1 VNGIASPDDK
11 AERLLSVTAVGAG
24 HLLKEL
30 AYDDGEP
37 LTASRLDGRLHT
49 ATRHNWVNLPWD
61 GTGADVDVEVTETYA
76 YDGVGGRVSDRTTD
90 LVRPSPYG
98 TSTFSQAFTWTPLG
112 DPDVMDYPTCTGVAC
127 PSGKTEFQVDHGY
140 EAGYLT
146 SIVSPT
152 GQNWIEQIRY
162 HPNGLWSEIDHR
174 NNWTDRQ
181 TIASHGMQR
190 PLEITAENGAGQVQ
204 HTTGSFAYD
213 GAGNVKAMGADSFHY
228 DAHNRLAGGTID
240 GQGYSYTYDA
250 YGNLT
255 SHTRAGTT
263 VSICIDSKKNRME
276 EPGSSCPYLE
286 AHQSYFGNIETL
298 QTTNYVYDALDMPIH
313 RNPEP
318 VPPDHTYVY
327 TADEERLWFINAGGG
342 PPPGDGGSGTAWEG
356 LFLRDLDGKLLR
368 QYSKETTTP
377 FTPPDSVYTAPF
389 TVSRDSIHRNGQ
401 LAVVRLPGGVIR
413 HQHLDHLGTPR
424 AISAGNGALVSTHK
438 YTPYGKELGGS
449 SGNALQFTGH
459 ERDSHGVGE
468 DDNLDYM
475 HARFYSHYV
484 GRFLSVDAE
493 NRYATTASPQVWNR
507 YTYGLN
513 NPVKF
518 VDPDGKVP
526 IIPMVIAAGA
536 AMFFTPDV
544 ANAPADPED
553 IQASDRTGERILA
566 GSIGELGGAYA
577 GRALGALGRSLGGV
591 VGRILGSQAA
601 SSVRFAS
608 RELLESHFLKHGAEF
623 GARTAK
629 EYLEQAQE
637 FVARD
642 GLESAVKAGGDKLL
656 YDPLTNEFA
665 IVTEKGV
672 LRTYFKPEKNLEYWI
687 RQLDKIEKRGPV

>member
-342 PPPGDGGSGTAWEG
+342 PPPGDGGGGVTAWEG

-377 FTPPDSVYTAPF
+377 FTPPDSAYTAPF

-401 LAVVRLPGGVIR
+401 LAVVRLPGSVIR

-438 YTPYGKELGGS
+438 YSPYGKELGGS

-459 ERDSHGVGE
+459 ERDSHGAGE

-475 HARFYSHYV
+475 HARFYSPLV
-484 GRFLSVDAE
+484 GRFLSPDRIGRAE
-493 NRYATTASPQVWNR
+493 GVPRIPQTWNAYMYSR
-507 YTYGLN
+507 S
-513 NPVKF
+513 NPLSF
-518 VDPDGKVP
+518 VDPDGEVAMLATAAVIYGAVEIGLTIWDAYETVKVFSNP
-526 IIPMVIAAGA
+526 TTSQLERSLAGGLFIAGLVGPGAGYGRIG
-536 AMFFTPDV
+536 TGL
-544 ANAPADPED
+544 
-553 IQASDRTGERILA
+553 IRTGEHLQNIFTRNLA
-566 GSIGELGGAYA
+566 RETVEAAARESLGEVVARKATGEAFDHITKYEQARSGATQALDTLKSVLADPNLSDEQAAYA
-577 GRALGALGRSLGGV
+577 RYLL
-591 VGRILGSQAA
+591 
-601 SSVRFAS
+601 S
-608 RELLESHFLKHGAEF
+608 RYSKKLDEVEELF
-623 GARTAK
+623 RT
-629 EYLEQAQE
+629 
-637 FVARD
+637 
-642 GLESAVKAGGDKLL
+642 
-656 YDPLTNEFA
+656 T
-665 IVTEKGV
+665 
-672 LRTYFKPEKNLEYWI
+672 LRRI
-687 RQLDKIEKRGPV
+687 RQAE

>member
-1 VNGIASPDDK
+1 
-11 AERLLSVTAVGAG
+11 VGLNR
-24 HLLKEL
+24 LLKEL
-30 AYDDGEP
+30 TYDDGAP
-37 LTASRLDGRLHT
+37 STASRLDGRLHT

-61 GTGADVDVEVTETYA
+61 GTNADVDVEVTESYA
-76 YDGVGGRVSDRTTD
+76 YDGVGGRVSSRTTD

-98 TSTFSQAFTWTPLG
+98 TSTFTQSFTWTPLG
-112 DPDVMDYPTCTGVAC
+112 DRDVMTYPTCSGVAC
-127 PSGKTEFQVDHGY
+127 PKGEPGLPLDHGY

-146 SIVSPT
+146 SIVSPPDV
-152 GQNWIEQIRY
+152 NWIEEIRY
-162 HPNGLWSEIDHR
+162 HPNGLWSQIDHR
-174 NNWTDRQ
+174 NNWTERQ

-190 PLEITAENGAGQVQ
+190 PLALSAENAAGQQ
-204 HTTGSFAYD
+204 QYTTGSFAYD

-240 GQGYSYTYDA
+240 GQGYGYTYDA

-263 VSICIDSKKNRME
+263 VSICIDSRKNRME

-459 ERDSHGVGE
+459 ERDSHGAGE

-475 HARFYSHYV
+475 HARFYSPYV
-484 GRFLSVDAE
+484 GRFLSVDPRM
-493 NRYATTASPQVWNR
+493 RYRSSRRPQEWNQ
-507 YTYGLN
+507 YGYGRG
-513 NPVKF
+513 NPLKF
-518 VDPDGKVP
+518 VDPDGEAAVGFTGGFGQNPGSAINQIIQAIDGAPGIGEARAFSAQQREEALSFLLARQRAEPENATVLVGHSLGANSALAVAADLGAEGVAVDFVVTVDPVFGDKTVP
-526 IIPMVIAAGA
+526 SNVGRAYNYLQTAQALGGNVLTAAISSTLVDNSEIQGVDHTELDEAVAGA
-536 AMFFTPDV
+536 V
-544 ANAPADPED
+544 A
-553 IQASDRTGERILA
+553 IQIQQVGNERL
-566 GSIGELGGAYA
+566 ELE
-577 GRALGALGRSLGGV
+577 RLGLRPGLQFINGD
-591 VGRILGSQAA
+591 LYY
-601 SSVRFAS
+601 VR
-608 RELLESHFLKHGAEF
+608 
-623 GARTAK
+623 
-629 EYLEQAQE
+629 
-637 FVARD
+637 V
-642 GLESAVKAGGDKLL
+642 
-656 YDPLTNEFA
+656 P
-665 IVTEKGV
+665 
-672 LRTYFKPEKNLEYWI
+672 
-687 RQLDKIEKRGPV
+687 